1 MDLSLLKQSELFKKI
16 TAKELTLFSPLAR
29 EENHEAGSILFSQ
42 SGAAEKVFLL
52 DFGMVALKTSFSEG
66 LEITYEMITRPGDP
80 FGWSALVAPFKLTAT
95 AICLEKSRVIAFYK
109 KDLDPFFLSRP
120 HLGYRVMQNLCVLI
134 ARRLHRTRQLLA
146 ERI

>member
-16 TAKELTLFSPLAR
+16 PAKELTLFSPMAR
-29 EENHEAGSILFSQ
+29 EETHETGSILFSQ
-42 SGAAEKVFLL
+42 NGAAEKVFLL
-52 DFGMVALKTSFSEG
+52 DFGIVALKTAFSEG
-66 LEITYEMITRPGDP
+66 LEITYEMITKRGDP
-80 FGWSALVAPFKLTAT
+80 FGWSALVAPFRLTAT

-109 KDLDPFFLSRP
+109 KDLDPFFLGQP

-134 ARRLHRTRQLLA
+134 ARRLHRTRQLLS